1 VKKLSK
7 REAARLAL
15 KALDD
20 KLKQEREK
28 ASLNATCFYQGC
40 SEPPIKSHIISRKL
54 LRRIAESSHVLTWS
68 SLDTSLL
75 EMADA
80 MDAGQ
85 PVELFNMTPKLVGIG
100 DVQLT
105 DPLFCQQHDERVF
118 KQIDDG
124 NKEIASRSEFIP
136 KQVLLLAYRA
146 LCSLSYQ
153 LSSRQ
158 SPIDTILEFSK
169 KIGYNHSLH
178 RAENYVRLHR
188 FMAKETMLAVYERYE
203 QMRKSGD
210 YSQLAYSL
218 YVVNV
223 PPCIATTY
231 AFIPIADDEKEAIV
245 NGTLLLSPEDAVS
258 FSFLPHKPLTNS
270 ICVISW
276 LKGSERAQRF
286 ITANRINALSEQEQ
300 LALFF
305 ERAFESPTV
314 YMSPRWWNSLS
325 EEKRAEYTQIHFT
338 TVNEHDALAQL

>member
-1 VKKLSK
+1 MSSNADRRATGRARVIDGVNVKKLSK

-20 KLKQEREK
+20 ELMQEREK

-54 LRRIAESSHVLTWS
+54 LRRIAENSHVYTWS
-68 SLDTSLL
+68 SPDTSLL

-124 NKEIASRSEFIP
+124 NKEIASRSGFIP

-158 SPIDTILEFSK
+158 SPIYTILEFSK
-169 KIGYNHSLH
+169 
-178 RAENYVRLHR
+178 RL
-188 FMAKETMLAVYERYE
+188 A
-203 QMRKSGD
+203 
-210 YSQLAYSL
+210 
-218 YVVNV
+218 
-223 PPCIATTY
+223 
-231 AFIPIADDEKEAIV
+231 IPI
-245 NGTLLLSPEDAVS
+245 
-258 FSFLPHKPLTNS
+258 
-270 ICVISW
+270 
-276 LKGSERAQRF
+276 R
-286 ITANRINALSEQEQ
+286 RIE
-300 LALFF
+300 
-305 ERAFESPTV
+305 PKI
-314 YMSPRWWNSLS
+314 M
-325 EEKRAEYTQIHFT
+325 
-338 TVNEHDALAQL
+338 